1 MMRLWRQQQQAQL
14 EAEEEEEILQREQL
28 EADRAEHRRLRR
40 LEEISENTSRQLAQ
54 QFEAQ
59 MAAQTLQEQQDAAI
73 AAALAATEYEQNR
86 NHENQLRREAE
97 AEELRQQE
105 AQVQAQ
111 AQAEVEQPRQQP
123 VVVRPQNWILPK
135 GRRPYTEPSE
145 QHYLGPMNVLCSHC
159 NALHFE
165 SEKLSSSTR
174 ALKRFGGCC
183 LQGQINLP
191 PFHQPPREL
200 ADLLFGISPLS
211 ASLRTIFI
219 NIMLPLPSLQLVS
232 ILIIGSQIH

>member
-1 MMRLWRQQQQAQL
+1 MMRLWRQQQQAP
-14 EAEEEEEILQREQL
+14 ARGRGRRGNFTK
-28 EADRAEHRRLRR
+28 RANWRLIGLSTEDCVVLRKF
-40 LEEISENTSRQLAQ
+40 LKIPQDNLPSN
-54 QFEAQ
+54 FEAQ
-59 MAAQTLQEQQDAAI
+59 MAAQTLQEQQDAAM
-73 AAALAATEYEQNR
+73 AAAMAATEYEQNH

-123 VVVRPQNWILPK
+123 VVVWPQNWILPK

-200 ADLLFGISPLS
+200 ADLLIWHKP
-211 ASLRTIFI
+211 I
-219 NIMLPLPSLQLVS
+219 VS
-232 ILIIGSQIH
+232 II